1 MKFRG
6 SHLVALAILAGI
18 GGWMFTGELIEG
30 GKADPN
36 AETIAE
42 REAKLTSTA
51 FRVRVEEVQPS
62 ERIKTL
68 SVRGRTQANVVVSIR
83 AETDGTVE
91 ARPVSKGQMVQ
102 PGDLLCVIDKGIRE
116 TELARAKALLTQTEL
131 DYEAN
136 RQLVDKGFA
145 TTTRLRNLKAL
156 YDAAVASIAAAEQEL
171 ARTEVRA
178 TVAGQV
184 QLPYAEIG
192 DNLSKGNVCVTLM
205 DTDPMLFSG
214 QVPERDVSAL
224 QTGKSASVKLISG
237 ETVEGNI
244 RYISPVA
251 DPNTRTFNIE
261 VEIPN
266 TDRKLR
272 DGLTATAE
280 IKLNPVKAFMV
291 DPSWLTL
298 ADDGRIGVRSVT
310 SENRVAFNPVTIIAM
325 DEKQAWVD
333 GLEPG
338 LKVITLGQN
347 FVDAGELVDPV
358 TPEQLKALQSAST
371 RQQVEPQS

>member
-1 MKFRG
+1 MKLRG
-6 SHLVALAILAGI
+6 SHLVSLAILAGI

-30 GKADPN
+30 GQADPN

-42 REAKLTSTA
+42 REAKLTSAA

-68 SVRGRTQANVVVSIR
+68 SVRGRTKANIVVSIR

-116 TELARAKALLTQTEL
+116 TELARAKTLLTQTEL
-131 DYEAN
+131 DYQAN
-136 RQLVDKGFA
+136 KELLDKGFA

-156 YDAAVASIAAAEQEL
+156 YDAAAASIAAAEQEL

-184 QLPYAEIG
+184 QLPYAEVG

-224 QTGKSASVKLISG
+224 QTGTTANVKLVSG
-237 ETVEGNI
+237 ETVEGKI
-244 RYISPVA
+244 RYVSPVA

-266 TDRKLR
+266 PDRKLR

-280 IKLNPVKAFMV
+280 IKLNPVQAFMV

-298 ADDGRIGVRSVT
+298 ADDGRVGVRSVT

-325 DEKQAWVD
+325 DEKQAWVN

-338 LKVITLGQN
+338 LIVITLGQN
-347 FVDAGELVDPV
+347 FVDAGELVEPV
-358 TPEQLKALQSAST
+358 TPEQLKALKSAAA
-371 RQQVEPQS
+371 REQVEPQS

>member
-1 MKFRG
+1 MKLRG

-224 QTGKSASVKLISG
+224 QTGKTASVKLISG